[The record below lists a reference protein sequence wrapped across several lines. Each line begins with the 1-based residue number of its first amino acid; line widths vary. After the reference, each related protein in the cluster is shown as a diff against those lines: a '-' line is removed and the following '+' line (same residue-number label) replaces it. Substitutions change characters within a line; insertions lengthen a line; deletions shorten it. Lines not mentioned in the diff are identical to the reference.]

1 VHKKTMEQASPLT
14 ILVVAVAF
22 TTGLLAG
29 CSSMTTSP
37 LQDASSR
44 AELAGNT
51 AAQGTST
58 ATLTDDAPP
67 LGGDSGSPAGTPPP
81 SAPAPAGNDA
91 TAVLAR
97 FSPGGVPVASLT
109 VSSTTLQ
116 SGKKG
121 SLTLGRWSVDVPA
134 GVLTGDATIT
144 LGIPSLKSTGCELL
158 ITPAELNPFATPL
171 TLTADCK
178 GTAPRRLAGYVML
191 WYNPVTLAWE
201 TVPGSHTDTKNKTVT
216 APITHAGIYAAASAT
231 LR

>member
-1 VHKKTMEQASPLT
+1 MT

-44 AELAGNT
+44 AELTGNT

-58 ATLTDDAPP
+58 ATLPDDAPP

-97 FSPGGVPVASLT
+97 FSPGGVPVASLIT
-109 VSSTTLQ
+109 SSTTLQ

-121 SLTLGRWSVDVPA
+121 SLTLGRWQVDVPA
-134 GVLTGDATIT
+134 GALAGDATIT
-144 LGIPSLKSTGCELL
+144 LGIPSLKSTGCEVT
-158 ITPAELNPFATPL
+158 ITPAELDPFGAPL

-178 GTAPRRLAGYVML
+178 GTSRSRLASYVIL
-191 WYNPVTLAWE
+191 CYNPTTLVWE
-201 TVPGSHTDTKNKTVT
+201 AVPGSTVDTRRKTTTV
-216 APITHAGIYAAASAT
+216 AIMHAGIYAVGPASI
-231 LR
+231 R